1 MLSQFVGH
9 VARRLAPAPVRAVF
23 ARDFRTCLSYKH
35 VIGRAWASTSTLE
48 ARLKKR
54 YDERSTSGSM
64 TGLFQTW
71 QTYET
76 SLPVRIINKSNEW
89 LKLHK
94 VPYWCAVDDVR
105 RMAGQLAY
113 LDGQRKLAK
122 YVCSPSSAGK
132 TSSIIPAFLEGDF
145 THYLYL
151 AFANNNNRNFVVD
164 PPNPN
169 SNNNVAEEQGAAFAV
184 ECMRIL
190 LEEPHKEGPYKV
202 PRDDNPPPVKD
213 SRDALTQLLIKH
225 LGEDSQPLIHVDEHK
240 RMCNHNKTVENDPGA
255 SFSRGAMEALA
266 YAHTSTLVA
275 TFTEPP
281 PLSPFASSKVCRH
294 PVALPRVDIDEVM
307 QYLANDHPVGQ
318 RYPGLCFPTTAT
330 RNEIR
335 LLATLR
341 LRFAMYIDTRLSG
354 LHRPGTLPC
363 VDNFVDDLANAL
375 SGGDCTETTLENA
388 IQVCP
393 VVKPRNVQPNDHAAK
408 LLLGMVDEEADQIGR
423 NLTNLI
429 LLPNEMVSS
438 TIPYLVS
445 TTDPNVDVY
454 NNGAD
459 RFLSVLREQGND
471 TKLLY
476 SAPLEEAYLWTLSCR
491 GALHGFIRFHR
502 KTFKM
507 RCRAMESGRIF
518 PGTATDTFKDVSTLE
533 SGVMYYADEG
543 SRGGD
548 CSLSHPRADMWFRGS
563 LEGKDVVVLIDITG
577 GGGATVTRK
586 AKKLTETIQ
595 EIQAGRMENDV
606 TVHGVILAPADTGAS
621 ATTKD
626 GRNMMMIVRGRDAR
640 NLLGGLDQLFRYIT

>member
-1 MLSQFVGH
+1 
-9 VARRLAPAPVRAVF
+9 
-23 ARDFRTCLSYKH
+23 
-35 VIGRAWASTSTLE
+35 
-48 ARLKKR
+48 
-54 YDERSTSGSM
+54 M

-76 SLPVRIINKSNEW
+76 SLPVRAIDVCNEW

-105 RMAGQLAY
+105 RMAGQLAH
-113 LDGQRKLAK
+113 LDDGQRKLAK

-151 AFANNNNRNFVVD
+151 AFANNNRRNFGVD

-169 SNNNVAEEQGAAFAV
+169 SNTNVAEKQGAAFAV

-190 LEEPHKEGPYKV
+190 LEEPHKEGPYEV
-202 PRDDNPPPVKD
+202 PRDDNPPPVQD

-240 RMCNHNKTVENDPGA
+240 RMCNRDETVKNDPGA
-255 SFSRGAMEALA
+255 WFSRGAMEALA
-266 YAHTSTLVA
+266 YAHTATVVA
-275 TFTEPP
+275 TFTKPP
-281 PLSPFASSKVCRH
+281 PLSPLASSKVCRY
-294 PVALPRVDIDEVM
+294 PVALPRVDVDEVM
-307 QYLANDHPVGQ
+307 HYLANDHPVGQ

-330 RNEIR
+330 RNERR

-341 LRFAMYIDTRLSG
+341 LRIAMYIDTRLSG

-363 VDNFVDDLANAL
+363 VDKFVNDLANAL

-438 TIPYLVS
+438 TILYLVS
-445 TTDPNVDVY
+445 TTDRTVPVY
-454 NNGAD
+454 KQGAA
-459 RFLSVLREQGND
+459 RFRRVLRAQRSD

-476 SAPLEEAYLWTLSCR
+476 SAPLEEAYLWALSCR
-491 GALHGFIRFHR
+491 CSLLDGIDFHDQP
-502 KTFKM
+502 FEL

-518 PGTATDTFKDVSTLE
+518 PGTATDKFKDLE
-533 SGVMYYADEG
+533 HA
-543 SRGGD
+543 
-548 CSLSHPRADMWFRGS
+548 
-563 LEGKDVVVLIDITG
+563 
-577 GGGATVTRK
+577 
-586 AKKLTETIQ
+586 
-595 EIQAGRMENDV
+595 
-606 TVHGVILAPADTGAS
+606 
-621 ATTKD
+621 
-626 GRNMMMIVRGRDAR
+626 
-640 NLLGGLDQLFRYIT
+640 